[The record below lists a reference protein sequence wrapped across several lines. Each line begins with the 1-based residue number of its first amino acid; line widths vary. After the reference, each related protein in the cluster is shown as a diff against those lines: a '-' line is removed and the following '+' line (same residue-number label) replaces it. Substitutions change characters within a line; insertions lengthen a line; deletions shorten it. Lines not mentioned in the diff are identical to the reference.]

1 MDIANSEEGCVV
13 VGFQACH
20 VTSLDSRSSVV
31 NTAAKQPM
39 GPEPAT
45 KSFWVSPIMLDA
57 MSSNQGPVEDSP
69 TDHLP
74 VELHRVIMIQSLR
87 QRFDMEIDSMRQLVR
102 SVRVSQQKPVH
113 IRELAKEI
121 GEIRQRKGERAAQLF
136 DREITVNLDQVIASG
151 QTSGGP
157 EEIEVADVGVP
168 LELVVALRLDQIGD
182 YRIGELI
189 NRFQEACGGDA
200 AVATYAS
207 YYFYWLKREDP
218 VNTLRRSILPILV
231 ADFEEFLAG
240 LVRVHCLS
248 SGEWRSPV
256 DALREATKKGRKAI
270 EGYPQNW
277 SDAISKLVGLH
288 VDKILGKDW
297 YQVNEIFAR
306 RHAIAHAGGRV
317 DQKYRDRTRSE
328 SEPAL
333 PLQSILTCDG
343 PYLENAISLFE
354 RLSDLLA
361 VTFAAELAPGIDA
374 LVDFALGPIFRTL
387 QSKRWAEAKLMADW
401 VAKDMPFDHQYH
413 ELRVNRWMASEML
426 INDELEE
433 LDELR
438 EQIRAWSP
446 PQGSPRY
453 ELAKAILLDNERIA
467 ITSLKDWFGLEQPSV
482 PQLRAWPLIDYM
494 RNRSKQ
500 FDREFAL
507 LSHRN
512 PERKSLS
519 QLRNGRRRR

>member
-1 MDIANSEEGCVV
+1 MQEG
-13 VGFQACH
+13 H
-20 VTSLDSRSSVV
+20 ISVTENV
-31 NTAAKQPM
+31 
-39 GPEPAT
+39 
-45 KSFWVSPIMLDA
+45 
-57 MSSNQGPVEDSP
+57 
-69 TDHLP
+69 TDHLS
-74 VELHRVIMIQSLR
+74 VEVRRLIGVQTLR
-87 QRFDMEIDSMRQLVR
+87 QQFDMEVDSMRQLVR
-102 SVRVSQQKPVH
+102 SVRVNQQKPVH

-121 GEIRQRKGERAAQLF
+121 GEIRERKGERAAQQL

-151 QTSGGP
+151 QTSDGSEG
-157 EEIEVADVGVP
+157 IEGADVGVP

-182 YRIGELI
+182 SRIGEII

-207 YYFYWLKREDP
+207 YYFHWLKREDP

-248 SGEWRSPV
+248 RGEWRSPF
-256 DALREATKKGRKAI
+256 DALREVTKKGRRAI
-270 EGYPQNW
+270 GGYPQNW
-277 SDAISKLVGLH
+277 SDEISKLVGLQ
-288 VDKILGKDW
+288 VDTIIGKDW

-317 DQKYRDRTRSE
+317 DLKYRERTRSE

-354 RLSDLLA
+354 RLTDLLA
-361 VTFAAELAPGIDA
+361 VTFAAELAPGMEA
-374 LVDFALGPIFRTL
+374 LVDFALVPIFRTL
-387 QSKRWAEAKLMADW
+387 QSKRWAEAKFMADL
-401 VAKDMPFDHQYH
+401 VANDMPFDHQYH

-426 INDELEE
+426 INDEPEE

-446 PQGSPRY
+446 PPESPRY
-453 ELAKAILLDNERIA
+453 ELAKAILLDDERIA
-467 ITSLKDWFGLEQPSV
+467 ITSLKDWFELEQPSM
-482 PQLRAWPLIDYM
+482 PQLRGWPLMDYM

-500 FDREFAL
+500 FDREFVL

-512 PERKSLS
+512 PERKRLS
-519 QLRNGRRRR
+519 QPRNGRRHR